1 MGADRLGRAGSGDP
15 DPDGAGRAELHVLVK
30 EGAIQMSPMGGA
42 LGMGTIL
49 LIPVLYAAVKI
60 AAGILVLHYG
70 KRYAE
75 KVKQEEER

>member
-1 MGADRLGRAGSGDP
+1 MTMTASVFG
-15 DPDGAGRAELHVLVK
+15 
-30 EGAIQMSPMGGA
+30 
-42 LGMGTIL
+42 GMGTIL

-75 KVKQEEER
+75 RVKREEEER